1 MFHLN
6 KGIWTLGIPAV
17 LSVMTVVKH
26 SVILF
31 ALLVVIH
38 FIILRIVPAFKGRE
52 NLWMFI
58 FVAISSIPL
67 NIYILTLVN
76 EWELLFGT
84 IFVLGILRCILYY
97 AILFSVEEI
106 IMGVITRLIWRRQYK
121 LVL

>member
-1 MFHLN
+1 MFRLN

-38 FIILRIVPAFKGRE
+38 FVILRIVPTFKGRE

-67 NIYILTLVN
+67 NIYIT
-76 EWELLFGT
+76 
-84 IFVLGILRCILYY
+84 
-97 AILFSVEEI
+97 
-106 IMGVITRLIWRRQYK
+106 MQYCLASK
-121 LVL
+121 K